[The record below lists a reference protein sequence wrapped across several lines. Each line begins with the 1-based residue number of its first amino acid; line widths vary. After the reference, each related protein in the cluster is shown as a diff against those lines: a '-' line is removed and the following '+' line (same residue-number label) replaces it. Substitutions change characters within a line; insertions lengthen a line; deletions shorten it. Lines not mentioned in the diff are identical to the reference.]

1 MYQTIVTVAALRGRP
16 GHSPPST
23 RSLRSLTSVACFR
36 ALGPS
41 PVAPCV
47 AVLNG
52 VQVGADVIQQ
62 FNRHGELV
70 AEVARFLGRLRVHLW
85 SKQWSCACR
94 RNAGECLIYVF
105 TYIVHVHVHEY
116 SAWCD
121 ACMNKLHHP
130 MDLYMY
136 RAAVK
141 IIGCD
146 LMRWRAGLISPQ
158 LQI

>member
-62 FNRHGELV
+62 FNRHGELL
-70 AEVARFLGRLRVHLW
+70 AEVAGLLGRLRVHL
-85 SKQWSCACR
+85 SSNQWSCACR
-94 RNAGECLIYVF
+94 RNAGECLNLVNVYVF
-105 TYIVHVHVHEY
+105 TY
-116 SAWCD
+116 
-121 ACMNKLHHP
+121 M
-130 MDLYMY
+130 YMY
-136 RAAVK
+136 MYMN
-141 IIGCD
+141 I
-146 LMRWRAGLISPQ
+146 Q
-158 LQI
+158 LGVTRV

>member
-1 MYQTIVTVAALRGRP
+1 MLTRRP
-16 GHSPPST
+16 CVVQSFQLNVVWLT
-23 RSLRSLTSVACFR
+23 CLRSLNKEKCVPNNSDSCSAETSIRSLTSVACFR

-85 SKQWSCACR
+85 SNQWSCACR
-94 RNAGECLIYVF
+94 RNAGKCTCSCTCTCIYLTG
-105 TYIVHVHVHEY
+105 TYRVRWNV
-116 SAWCD
+116 
-121 ACMNKLHHP
+121 CMNNLHHP
-130 MDLYMY
+130 MDWYG
-136 RAAVK
+136 AAIQV
-141 IIGCD
+141 I
-146 LMRWRAGLISPQ
+146 
-158 LQI
+158 